1 MDYTS
6 DIESAFEDHPE
17 QVNELVKNMKEGS
30 EKEALQV
37 LEAEISTFHHT
48 LMTVIQESRELTD
61 FQKTLAD
68 SILGYVQDN
77 EYNQKELQRLS
88 NHWLLSNYPEGLE
101 ST

>member
-17 QVNELVKNMKEGS
+17 QVNELLKNMKEGS
-30 EKEALQV
+30 EKEALRV
-37 LEAEISTFHHT
+37 IKAEIRDFHHT

-68 SILGYVQDN
+68 SILGFVQDN
-77 EYNQKELQRLS
+77 EYNQEELQRIS
-88 NHWLLSNYPEGLE
+88 NNWLLSNYPKGIEKA
-101 ST
+101 